1 MRLRSDT
8 PPLPMLHS
16 SSVYR
21 LFYELQTRWLPTDAV
36 ALYPVP
42 DAAYWESWARRP
54 WGPWVLTSPSAVT

>member
-1 MRLRSDT
+1 
-8 PPLPMLHS
+8 MLHS